1 MNNIDLDIND
11 MQMYAEK
18 FQRSHDNKQ
27 RMIIISTPMH
37 HESFF
42 KRIIDTEIQKI
53 NIVDNKLD
61 TSEYQKAIQSARDD
75 GHKTIYIDSI
85 SENIGIHAEHIK
97 NENIFFGISRDTFE
111 PMIFENNITHNLN
124 KEYEEKQQYQE
135 FAINELKEL
144 PKKKKTFQENFGYVK
159 RKFR

>member
-27 RMIIISTPMH
+27 R
-37 HESFF
+37 
-42 KRIIDTEIQKI
+42 
-53 NIVDNKLD
+53 
-61 TSEYQKAIQSARDD
+61 KAIQSARKD
-75 GHKTIYIDSI
+75 GHEVIYIDSI
-85 SENIGIHAEHIK
+85 SENIGIHAEYIE
-97 NENIFFGISRDTFE
+97 NENIFFCIPRDTFE

-124 KEYEEKQQYQE
+124 KEYEEKQQYKE
-135 FAINELKEL
+135 FAINELKKL